1 MEKITKKDYFT
12 AILALLDEV
21 ELSDHV
27 TGDITSGMAIE
38 FCEKELTALD
48 NKSLKAKERA
58 AAKKAEGNELTQTVL
73 SVLSADKFETIPD
86 ITVRVAGLMPGTTT
100 AQVTYQLSRV
110 LVKEGL
116 AESQELTI
124 PAVEGGRARKVRGYK
139 ACTPAEE

>member
-1 MEKITKKDYFT
+1 MEKITKKDYFS

-21 ELSDHV
+21 ELQNHV
-27 TGDITSGMAIE
+27 TGDITSAMAIE
-38 FCEKELTALD
+38 FCEKELAALD

-139 ACTPAEE
+139 ACTPVEE